1 MVLLYQRASL
11 ECIAFHVNLADVL
24 ADLLMIDL
32 RDGRFY
38 DEDHEFAEFQLAA
51 RLLVRV
57 VEF

>member
-1 MVLLYQRASL
+1 MD
-11 ECIAFHVNLADVL
+11 LADVL

-38 DEDHEFAEFQLAA
+38 DEDHEFAEFKLAA
-51 RLLVRV
+51 RLFVRV